1 MIAKML
7 TTAAMITM
15 ASASFAQTQ
24 PGQTTPS
31 VAPSETPAVTPSQ
44 TPAVTPSQTPS
55 VTPSTGAPIVGG
67 PAPAVGGIE
76 ERPVAGLS
84 KCENMLAFEREK
96 CLQDER
102 TGTARSSGQPAGAG
116 TSQAPGST
124 GTGAG
129 TMGPQNT
136 APAGTV
142 R

>member
-15 ASASFAQTQ
+15 ASTSFAQTQ
-24 PGQTTPS
+24 PGQT
-31 VAPSETPAVTPSQ
+31 
-44 TPAVTPSQTPS
+44 TPS

-102 TGTARSSGQPAGAG
+102 AGTASSSGQPAGAG
-116 TSQAPGST
+116 GS
-124 GTGAG
+124 
-129 TMGPQNT
+129 P